1 MPLTSSAGLLL
12 VKSKHNQKRREYSKI
27 TKHVEKI
34 IPEGIWKP
42 SAWDSPCT
50 HPTDVNS
57 ERWMLWWQTLV
68 LLASKETAHP
78 AGQRAGFARSKL
90 ALRLAKTLSA
100 GKSQSWVLAA
110 RGKGKKKRNRERSGR
125 TSLNMFSLSFLR
137 YNYILIPQSKRQ
149 FKDTINPFLV
159 LRSSGTSWKW
169 NWSGSQR

>member
-42 SAWDSPCT
+42 SAWDSPCA

-57 ERWMLWWQTLV
+57 ERWMLWWQILV
-68 LLASKETAHP
+68 LLASKETTQP

-110 RGKGKKKRNRERSGR
+110 RGKGKKKETGKDQAGQAWTCSVCPSYV
-125 TSLNMFSLSFLR
+125 TIISSFLR
-137 YNYILIPQSKRQ
+137 AKGSSKTQ
-149 FKDTINPFLV
+149 
-159 LRSSGTSWKW
+159 
-169 NWSGSQR
+169 